1 MTTEKVTSLDVAKKI
16 GVSQSA
22 VSRVFTP
29 GASVSNA
36 MQDKVLKA
44 ANELGYRPNMLA
56 RSLNTGKSR
65 IIGLVVSYLDNQFYP
80 NVLESLS
87 SKLQESGYHILI
99 FIASN
104 STKNLDQVLTEILDY
119 QVDGIIMASV
129 ELSSVISKKIDA
141 TGIPVILL
149 NRSLDNKRFSSVTS
163 NNYLGGKQIANFL
176 IKGGHRK
183 ISHIA
188 GNEKASTQRDRE
200 TGFID
205 GLKENGVDLFS
216 REIGNFAL
224 EEASLATRKM
234 FSSIDFPDAVFVAN
248 DHMAF
253 AVMDVLR
260 MELGLKIPEDV
271 SVIGYDDVKISSW
284 PSYDLTT
291 VRQPINNMVDRT
303 ISLLISQLEANN
315 PAKQIEIDSE
325 LIVRSSAKLPIINFN
340 KRS

>member
-1 MTTEKVTSLDVAKKI
+1 M
-16 GVSQSA
+16 
-22 VSRVFTP
+22 
-29 GASVSNA
+29 
-36 MQDKVLKA
+36 
-44 ANELGYRPNMLA
+44 Y
-56 RSLNTGKSR
+56 
-65 IIGLVVSYLDNQFYP
+65 
-80 NVLESLS
+80 
-87 SKLQESGYHILI
+87 
-99 FIASN
+99 
-104 STKNLDQVLTEILDY
+104 
-119 QVDGIIMASV
+119 
-129 ELSSVISKKIDA
+129 
-141 TGIPVILL
+141 
-149 NRSLDNKRFSSVTS
+149 KR
-163 NNYLGGKQIANFL
+163 Q
-176 IKGGHRK
+176 
-183 ISHIA
+183 
-188 GNEKASTQRDRE
+188 
-200 TGFID
+200 FID

-216 REIGNFAL
+216 REIGNFVL
-224 EEASLATRKM
+224 EEASSATRKM

-303 ISLLISQLEANN
+303 ISLLISQLEGNN